1 MSRKIIQVATMPPVQ
16 TPSGLVNRE
25 SALYALCSDGTV
37 WAMDMEGEHAAS
49 WYQLEA
55 IPQDGES

>member
-1 MSRKIIQVATMPPVQ
+1 
-16 TPSGLVNRE
+16 
-25 SALYALCSDGTV
+25 V

-49 WYQLEA
+49 WYQLEE